1 MSSTPSQIYAE
12 RQEQRAH
19 LAQQLDSSHRA
30 VAWYRLLLVIVGVGG
45 LLTHP
50 GLWLLLPALLFV
62 ILMRQHSSLTQR
74 LQTARRAAQFYQ
86 DGLLRLRGEWM
97 GRGVTSAFVDPQHA
111 YARDLDLF
119 GKASLFEWL
128 CRARTRAGQELLA
141 QWLSAPAP
149 VSEVVPRQQ
158 AARELQDR
166 LNLREDLAALQGH
179 RQPLKGSSP
188 LEWASSSLQLRSA
201 GVRMLAAAL
210 ALLGWAALIYWIVRF
225 DPLPLGVILLL
236 QQGFLRVVG
245 RPVAEVLKSTETI
258 RGECLTLGVYLRRL
272 EGERVQAPL
281 LSQLWQPLNQR
292 PSRALAR
299 LEAIMDTLES
309 RRNPMLAPFFVLS
322 LAPLQLAYEVENW
335 RARHARE
342 IPQWLDSLAQ
352 IDALLSFASLAYEN
366 PDYTW
371 PVLGETG
378 CGVKAR
384 QLGHPLLG
392 AECVCNDLDMTTV
405 RLWIVSGSNMSGKS
419 SLLRALGCNVV
430 LAMAGAPVRAL
441 EMKLEPLRIA
451 ASIQVGDSLMAGI
464 SRFYAEILRLRQVLE
479 EAPGQTRL
487 LYLLDEILGGTNSQD
502 RLVGAQAVIRRLFE
516 LQALGLVT
524 THDLALTRLADELGP
539 ASANVHFEDQLVEGV
554 MSFDYQLRPGVVA
567 RSNALE
573 LMRAVGLE
581 V

>member
-1 MSSTPSQIYAE
+1 MSSTPPQIYAE
-12 RQEQRAH
+12 RQEQRAR
-19 LAQQLDSSHRA
+19 LAQQLDSSHRT
-30 VAWYRLLLVIVGVGG
+30 VAGYRLLLVVLLVGG
-45 LLTHP
+45 LLARP
-50 GLWLLLPALLFV
+50 GLWLLFPAAIFV
-62 ILMRQHSSLTQR
+62 VLMRHHSGLTQR
-74 LQTARRAAQFYQ
+74 LETARRAAQFYQ
-86 DGLLRLRGEWM
+86 EGLLRLRGEWM

-119 GKASLFEWL
+119 GKASLFDWL

-141 QWLSAPAP
+141 KWLSAPAP
-149 VSEVVPRQQ
+149 PSEVLPRQQ
-158 AARELQDR
+158 AARELRDR
-166 LNLREDLAALQGH
+166 LDLREDLAALQGH

-188 LEWASSSLQLRSA
+188 QQWASGPLQLRSTY
-201 GVRMLAAAL
+201 VRLLAAAL
-210 ALLGWAALIYWIVRF
+210 ALLGWAALTYWIVRF
-225 DPLPLGVILLL
+225 NPMPLGLVLIV
-236 QQGFLRVVG
+236 QQGFLRLFG
-245 RPVAEVLKSTETI
+245 RPVSDVLKSTETI
-258 RGECLTLGVYLRRL
+258 RGECLILGVYLRRL
-272 EGERVQAPL
+272 EVERVDSPL
-281 LSQLWQPLNQR
+281 LSQLWQPLAER

-342 IPQWLDSLAQ
+342 IPQWLESLAQ

-366 PDYTW
+366 PDYCW
-371 PVLGETG
+371 PALREAGS
-378 CGVKAR
+378 GVSAR

-392 AECVCNDLDMTTV
+392 ADCVCNDLDMTTV

-441 EMKLEPLRIA
+441 EMHLEPLRIA

-516 LQALGLVT
+516 LEALGLVT
-524 THDLALTRLADELGP
+524 THDLALTELAQELGR